1 MSVVMRLSKVGKKG
15 EAKYRVVVTEKRSRR
30 DGRPV
35 EILGWYQ
42 KQEGNKEQ
50 KKVNM
55 DRVKYWLS
63 EGVRP
68 SPTIKKI
75 LEA

>member
-1 MSVVMRLSKVGKKG
+1 MRLSKIGKKG

-42 KQEGNKEQ
+42 KQEGNKMFD
-50 KKVNM
+50 K
-55 DRVKYWLS
+55 LS
-63 EGVRP
+63 END
-68 SPTIKKI
+68 
-75 LEA
+75 

>member
-1 MSVVMRLSKVGKKG
+1 MRLSKIGKKG

-63 EGVRP
+63 HGALP
-68 SPTIKKI
+68 SPTVKKI
-75 LEA
+75 LEV